1 MRIAFSRFQSVLPVI
16 CGPRTKA
23 GAIAAHGLRNTRTG
37 RQGQAGRQ
45 ARRAAAGF
53 NIPSADHGDQHFV
66 AEHPLRLGPKDPHS
80 KSLNVVRVFG

>member
-53 NIPSADHGDQHFV
+53 KTVQRTGASRFAQKQITQGQKPS
-66 AEHPLRLGPKDPHS
+66 
-80 KSLNVVRVFG
+80 